1 MFKQLRKANHDDYL
15 LIAATLILLVV
26 FNLSLLSYVQE
37 QQKAF
42 ERDQA
47 QALTTGF
54 SRTLKGEIK
63 NALTLSTTLKEL
75 VLAGNGKVENFSIV
89 AKDLLEE
96 NEAASNLQLAPKGKI
111 TEIYPLKGNEA
122 GKINLLTDPV
132 RGPLCR
138 YGISHQVTVTQGP
151 IALKQ
156 GGKGV
161 VMRTPIFIK
170 KKGKK
175 QFWGFAIVVM
185 KIPQTFSSTAA
196 NLKSAGYS
204 YELEKQV
211 SPLNTSYKQVMQK
224 GSLHEP
230 ITYSFTTTDNSKW
243 LLKLAPASGWRYN
256 KWNWFMG
263 YIMLTD
269 FAIAG
274 LMLWVI
280 NRRISG
286 RILKREATL
295 DPLTQAYNRQGFD
308 WKLARLSAK
317 KQPETTVIM
326 LDIDDFKSIN
336 DVFGHQTGDAVLVQ
350 LTKNLKQCFG
360 PNAIIGRNGGDE
372 FVVALSGKMSDNRPA
387 IKSLSV
393 LKQEAESN
401 GEAIPFSVSIGYSEF
416 PGQAKDYE
424 EALKFADAA
433 LYEVK
438 IAGKN
443 NFASYKSSLSEKKH
457 HNQLG
462 LGLRALA
469 AGDPTPLLVMQMDT
483 KEAIYVNKSLLELFG
498 CELSSEF
505 YDYYGQS
512 LLNLISPG
520 DQARVKEEFTDFV
533 ESAVDEERF
542 RGDCQILTADART
555 LRVFC
560 DMKYSVNQRYG
571 ALVYIS
577 FVLN

>member
-1 MFKQLRKANHDDYL
+1 MFKQLRKTNQNDYL
-15 LIAATLILLVV
+15 LITATLILLVV
-26 FNLSLLSYVQE
+26 FNLSLLSYVQG
-37 QQKAF
+37 QQKAAK
-42 ERDQA
+42 RDQA
-47 QALTTGF
+47 LATGF

-75 VLAGNGKVENFSIV
+75 VLASDGKVANFSTV
-89 AKDLLEE
+89 AKDLLAE
-96 NEAASNLQLAPKGKI
+96 NTAASNLQLAPKGQV

-122 GKINLLTDPV
+122 GKINLLTDPI

-156 GGKGV
+156 GEKGLI
-161 VMRTPIFIK
+161 MRTPIFIK

-175 QFWGFAIVVM
+175 QFWGFAVVVM

-230 ITYSFTTTDNSKW
+230 ITYSFTTADNSKW
-243 LLKLAPASGWRYN
+243 LLKLAPAKGWRYN

-263 YIMLTD
+263 YIVIID

-280 NRRISG
+280 SGRISG
-286 RILKREATL
+286 RILEREATL

-308 WKLARLSAK
+308 WKLASQGEK
-317 KQPETTVIM
+317 ETTVIM

-350 LTKNLKQCFG
+350 LTRNLQKCFG
-360 PNAIIGRNGGDE
+360 PKAIIGRNGGDE
-372 FVVALSGKMSDNRPA
+372 FVVALPGRMSDNRPA
-387 IKSLSV
+387 IKGLSV

-438 IAGKN
+438 IDGKN
-443 NFASYKSSLSEKKH
+443 NFASYKSSSSEKKH
-457 HNQLG
+457 QNQLG

-533 ESAVDEERF
+533 KSAVDEERF

-555 LRVFC
+555 LHVFC

-571 ALVYIS
+571 ALVHIS

>member
-1 MFKQLRKANHDDYL
+1 MFKQLRKANQNDYL
-15 LIAATLILLVV
+15 LITATLILLVV
-26 FNLSLLSYVQE
+26 FNLSLLSYVQG
-37 QQKAF
+37 QQKAA

-47 QALTTGF
+47 QALATGF

-63 NALTLSTTLKEL
+63 NALTLSMTLKEL
-75 VLAGNGKVENFSIV
+75 VLASYGKVDNFSTV
-89 AKDLLEE
+89 AKYLLAE
-96 NEAASNLQLAPKGKI
+96 NTAASNLQLAPKGKV

-122 GKINLLTDPV
+122 GKINLLIDPI

-156 GGKGV
+156 GGKGL

-175 QFWGFAIVVM
+175 QFWGFAVVVM

-211 SPLNTSYKQVMQK
+211 FPLNTSYKQVMQK
-224 GSLHEP
+224 GGLHEP
-230 ITYSFTTTDNSKW
+230 ITYSFTTADNSKW
-243 LLKLAPASGWRYN
+243 LLKLAPAKGWRYN

-263 YIMLTD
+263 YIVIID

-274 LMLWVI
+274 LMIWVI
-280 NRRISG
+280 SGRISG
-286 RILKREATL
+286 RILERKATL

-308 WKLARLSAK
+308 WKLASQGEK
-317 KQPETTVIM
+317 ETTVIM

-350 LTKNLKQCFG
+350 LTRNLQKCFG
-360 PNAIIGRNGGDE
+360 PKAIIGRNGGDE
-372 FVVALSGKMSDNRPA
+372 FVVALPGRMSDNRPA
-387 IKSLSV
+387 IKGLSV
-393 LKQEAESN
+393 LKQEAASN

-443 NFASYKSSLSEKKH
+443 NFASYKSSLTEKKH

-520 DQARVKEEFTDFV
+520 DRARVKEEFTDFV